1 MLKYLYKKE
10 RRCALIKTDITVPVG
25 YTAEDIKNKVIER
38 LPVEKSEIGE
48 IEILKQTLLVGSL
61 KDIFYKLTVGISFSE
76 EREKGLLKMKKK
88 VSEAPDYTLNIPK
101 SKLAS
106 RPVVVGSGPAGLFAA
121 LALSEAGARPI
132 VLERGL
138 SVDERIK
145 KVNEFILTGKLDTE
159 CNIQFGEGGA
169 GTYSDGKL
177 KVGGMDACKKFILN
191 SFVEAGA
198 NADIIYSSSAHLG
211 TDKLSGIVKS
221 LRLKMTGLGA
231 EFIFGARLSDLDI
244 KSGRI
249 KAVKYERAGETV
261 TLDAE
266 TVILA
271 TGHSSRD
278 VFELLD
284 RKGIPMRAK
293 GFGVGM
299 RVEHPREYID
309 TLVYGKNHDSC
320 LGSASYHLVTHL
332 PSGRSVYSFCMCPG
346 GKVVAA
352 TSAEERVVTNGM
364 SEYKRMAEN
373 SNAAILVSVTP
384 EDFGSESALAGLD
397 YQEKIERAAFMAA
410 GSDYK
415 APALTLGSFIKNE
428 RATLDSSVNPSY
440 SRGAE
445 SVSPEKY
452 LPEYITDSLRAGFF
466 DFDGWMK
473 GYYLSDAILTGAET
487 RTTSPVR
494 ILRSDNYEA
503 NGISG
508 LYPVGEGAGYAGGII
523 SSAAD
528 GLKCAL
534 SILES
539 SNL

>member
-1 MLKYLYKKE
+1 M
-10 RRCALIKTDITVPVG
+10 IKTDIKAPVG
-25 YTAEDIKNKVIER
+25 YSSEDIRAAVAER
-38 LPVEKSEIGE
+38 LPVDKSEIGE
-48 IEILKQTLLVGSL
+48 IEILKQTLSVGS
-61 KDIFYKLTVGISFSE
+61 DGGICYKLTVGISFSE
-76 EREKGLLKMKKK
+76 EREAGLLKMKKK

-101 SKLAS
+101 SVLTS

-121 LALSEAGARPI
+121 LALSLAGARPI

-145 KVNEFILTGKLDTE
+145 KVNEFILSGKLDTE

-177 KVGGMDACKKFILN
+177 KVGGMDACKKFILD

-198 NADIIYSSSAHLG
+198 APDVRYSSSAHLG

-221 LRLKMTGLGA
+221 LRLKMTELGA
-231 EFIFGARLSDLDI
+231 EFIFGARLSDFVVE
-244 KSGRI
+244 KGKI
-249 KAVKYERAGETV
+249 KAVKYERMGETV
-261 TLDAE
+261 TLDTE

-271 TGHSSRD
+271 TGHSARD
-278 VFELLD
+278 VFELLYS
-284 RKGIPMRAK
+284 KGIPMRAK

-309 TLVYGKNHDSC
+309 SLVYGQNHDSR

-346 GKVVAA
+346 GSVVSA
-352 TSAEERVVTNGM
+352 TSAEGRVVTNGM
-364 SEYKRMAEN
+364 SEYSRMADN

-384 EDFGSESALAGLD
+384 EDFGSDNALAGLD

-415 APALTLGSFIKNE
+415 APALTLGSFMNNGKAE
-428 RATLDSSVNPSY
+428 LSGSVNPSY
-440 SRGAE
+440 PIGAAAA
-445 SVSPEKY
+445 SPESY
-452 LPEYITDSLRAGFF
+452 LPKYITDSLRAGFL
-466 DFDGWMK
+466 DFDAWTK
-473 GYYLSDAILTGAET
+473 GYYLSDAILTGPET

-494 ILRSDNYEA
+494 ILRGDNYEA
-503 NGISG
+503 LGLSG
-508 LYPVGEGAGYAGGII
+508 LYPIGEGAGYAGGII
-523 SSAAD
+523 SSASD

-534 SILES
+534 AILEAR
-539 SNL
+539 NL